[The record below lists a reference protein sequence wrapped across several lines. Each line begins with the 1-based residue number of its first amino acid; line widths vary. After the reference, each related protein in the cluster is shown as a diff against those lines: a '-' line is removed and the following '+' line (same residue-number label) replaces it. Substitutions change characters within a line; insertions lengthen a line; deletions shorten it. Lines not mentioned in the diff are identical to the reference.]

1 MSSSSRIH
9 IKSQAVAHSYNNV
22 SSGEAEAAW
31 GGGGGVE
38 ELGVGDGLTSQPHL
52 FGEIQGVRDPVFQNQ
67 NSGWPGEQ
75 QAKLSS
81 RACIQSLSPEVFH
94 TALF

>member
-9 IKSQAVAHSYNNV
+9 IKSQAVAHSYNV
-22 SSGEAEAAW
+22 SSGEAEVAW

-52 FGEIQGVRDPVFQNQ
+52 FGEIQSSERPC
-67 NSGWPGEQ
+67 
-75 QAKLSS
+75 LSKPKQWVA
-81 RACIQSLSPEVFH
+81 RG
-94 TALF
+94 TAGKAVL